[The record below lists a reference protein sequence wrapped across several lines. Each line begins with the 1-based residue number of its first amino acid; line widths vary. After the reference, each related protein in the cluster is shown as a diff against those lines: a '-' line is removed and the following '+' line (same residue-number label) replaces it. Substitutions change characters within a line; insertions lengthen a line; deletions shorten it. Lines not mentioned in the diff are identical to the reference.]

1 MTQSDARNS
10 ASEARA
16 RIIGILLMLIFASGG
31 GTAVWKYLRHNISH
45 DMLASYHGVW
55 LLSECDPMN
64 LLEEGWER
72 ELVCI
77 GSFTDSSSMDF
88 IKICNVSFHCW
99 LCHRINDT
107 ATFSCD
113 TKPVEPRPTEERQRQ
128 LNPDEVESL
137 RKRNECE
144 QRFYDNKIY
153 EIHGMSVMAA
163 CKQNPERR
171 PRLRHGR

>member
-1 MTQSDARNS
+1 
-10 ASEARA
+10 
-16 RIIGILLMLIFASGG
+16 
-31 GTAVWKYLRHNISH
+31 
-45 DMLASYHGVW
+45 
-55 LLSECDPMN
+55 MN

-88 IKICNVSFHCW
+88 IKICNIRFHCW

-137 RKRNECE
+137 RKRNEC
-144 QRFYDNKIY
+144 D
-153 EIHGMSVMAA
+153 
-163 CKQNPERR
+163 
-171 PRLRHGR
+171 